1 MSLAIGV
8 DLGGTKIAAGVVD
21 ETGVIIAEERRP
33 TPPESSEAVVA
44 AMADAI
50 AALRADH
57 DVSAIGVGAPGFVNA
72 QRDVLLFT
80 PNLPMADVALA
91 SQLRAITGLPVVVEN
106 DANAAA
112 WAEFRF
118 GGGAGVQDMVLLTIG
133 TGLGGGVVSGGQ
145 LLRGSFGVAAEVGHL
160 EMVHGG
166 HRCGCGLDGCWEQYA
181 SGSALVR
188 VARRLARK
196 RRDEATR
203 LLALG
208 DGTPEGVNGKHITEA
223 AQAGDPVALA
233 AFEEVGI
240 MLGRGMAMLAAVLD
254 PAMFVIGGGV
264 SDAGELLVAPAR
276 RAFEDHLTA
285 RAHRPLAEVTLATIG
300 NDAGIAGAAD
310 LARN

>member
-21 ETGVIIAEERRP
+21 EAGVIIAEERRP
-33 TPPESSEAVVA
+33 TPTESSEAVLA

-50 AALRADH
+50 AALRAAH
-57 DVSAIGVGAPGFVNA
+57 DVSAVGIGAPGFVNA

-91 SQLRAITGLPVVVEN
+91 SRLRALTGLPVVVEN

-118 GGGAGVQDMVLLTIG
+118 GGGAEVQDMVLLTIG
-133 TGLGGGVVSGGQ
+133 TGLGGGIVSGGQ
-145 LLRGSFGVAAEVGHL
+145 LLRGSFGVAAEVGHI

-196 RRDEATR
+196 RRDEATQ

-208 DGTPEGVNGKHITEA
+208 YGTPEGVKGKHITRA
-223 AQAGDPVALA
+223 ARAGDPVALA

-240 MLGRGMAMLAAVLD
+240 MLGRGMAILAAVLD

-285 RAHRPLAEVTLATIG
+285 RAHRPLAEVALATLG